1 MRIVFAGTTPNA
13 VSVLRYLVEVAKH
26 DVLAVLTRED
36 ALVGRKQSLTPS
48 VVAEYALS
56 KNLNVIKAN
65 KVDAVVDEQLVA
77 LKPELGVVVAYGA
90 LLRPRTLE
98 IPAHG
103 WINIHFSLLPKLRGA
118 APVQWALI
126 NGNTETGVTIF
137 QLEQGMDTGPVH
149 SQVQT
154 VIEPSETAGDLLVR
168 LTNISITMLDE
179 CLAKISSATAV
190 PMAQT
195 GEATLA
201 PKLSRLEAR
210 VDFSKPAS
218 EIEHLIRG
226 CNPEPMAWA
235 EFDGEPF
242 RILSARASVQSSVNP
257 VDADAGKVSAVD
269 GKIYV
274 QTGKGVLQLLEVQPA
289 SKRAMPASD
298 WYRGI
303 SPGARLS

>member
-36 ALVGRKQSLTPS
+36 ALVGRKQTLTPS
-48 VVAEYALS
+48 AVAEYALS
-56 KNLNVIKAN
+56 KGLVVIKAN
-65 KVDAVVDEQLVA
+65 KVDAIVDEQLVA

-137 QLEQGMDTGPVH
+137 QLDEGMDTGPIH

-154 VIEPSETAGDLLVR
+154 VIEPTETAGDLLVR

-179 CLAKISSATAV
+179 SLAKISSATSA
-190 PMAQT
+190 PIPQT
-195 GEATLA
+195 GEATHA

-210 VDFSKPAS
+210 VDFSKSAS
-218 EIEHLIRG
+218 DIENLIRG

-235 EFDGEPF
+235 EFVDEPF
-242 RILSARASVQSSVNP
+242 RILSARASLHSSENLV
-257 VDADAGKVSAVD
+257 ASEAGEVSMID
-269 GKIYV
+269 GKIFV
-274 QTGKGVLQLLEVQPA
+274 QTGLSLLQLLEVQPA
-289 SKRAMPASD
+289 SKRAMPATD

-303 SPGARLS
+303 SAGARLS

>member
-36 ALVGRKQSLTPS
+36 ALVGRKQTLTTS
-48 VVAEYALS
+48 AVAEYSLS
-56 KNLNVIKAN
+56 KGLNVIKAN
-65 KVDAVVDEQLVA
+65 KVNAIVDEQLVA

-137 QLEQGMDTGPVH
+137 QLDQGMDTGPIH

-154 VIEPSETAGDLLVR
+154 VIEPTETAGDLLVR

-195 GEATLA
+195 GEVTLA

-210 VDFSKPAS
+210 VDFSKSAS
-218 EIEHLIRG
+218 EIENLIRG

-242 RILSARASVQSSVNP
+242 RILSARASLQTSENFVASE
-257 VDADAGKVSAVD
+257 AGKVSMID
-269 GKIYV
+269 GKIIV
-274 QTGKGVLQLLEVQPA
+274 QTGRGVLQLLEVQPA

-303 SPGARLS
+303 SSGARLS

>member
-36 ALVGRKQSLTPS
+36 ALVGRKQTLTPS
-48 VVAEYALS
+48 AVAEYSLS
-56 KNLNVIKAN
+56 QGLNVIKAN
-65 KVDAVVDEQLVA
+65 KVNAIVDEQLVA

-98 IPAHG
+98 IPAQG

-137 QLEQGMDTGPVH
+137 QLDEGMDTGPIH

-154 VIEPSETAGDLLVR
+154 VIEPTETAGDLLVR

-179 CLAKISSATAV
+179 CLAKISSATAT
-190 PMAQT
+190 PMAQI

-210 VDFSKPAS
+210 VDFSKSAS
-218 EIEHLIRG
+218 EIENLIRG

-235 EFDGEPF
+235 EFDDEPF
-242 RILSARASVQSSVNP
+242 RILSARASLQTSENLVASE
-257 VDADAGKVSAVD
+257 AGKVSMID
-269 GKIYV
+269 GKIFV
-274 QTGKGVLQLLEVQPA
+274 QTARGVLQLLEVQPA

-298 WYRGI
+298 WYRGT
-303 SPGARLS
+303 STGARLS